1 MITNS
6 NNLSQIISISN
17 ACSSDGI
24 VNNQMAYFELKY
36 LKNPDSVRNSG
47 EFGLRIFDSNN
58 NMLVTTS

>member
-47 EFGLRIFDSNN
+47 DFGL
-58 NMLVTTS
+58 